1 MSVIWSK
8 VWFDLWQR
16 KARTALAVASIAA
29 GVFAIGAIFGMVDQ
43 LLTGMDAAHQ
53 AVRPSH
59 MNIVLTGL
67 VDEAVAQDLLKIPGV
82 AGVEPLNIR
91 SIRYRPTSADPWQT
105 GTLVMRQDFAQQT
118 YDWLSLV
125 QGEWPQPRGVGVERL
140 TSDFY
145 GFHIGDPV
153 IFEMDGT
160 DRAFPIVGEVRHP
173 FVPPPNFGGAAYFF
187 SDAETMAR
195 FGVPVGYYNQLLV
208 RVEPYSEDYA
218 RDRAAAIKDRLAK
231 QGIGTFLTI
240 YQNPDEH
247 WGRPFLSGITLVL
260 QVLAVVSLLTS
271 VILVINTMTA
281 IITQQTDQIGVIKA
295 IGGTSDVIARVYL
308 VGVLVY
314 GVLALLV
321 ALPLGMLGAFGT
333 TKAMLN
339 LFNIDYETFQFSA
352 RAVWLQL
359 FAAVVAPLLAAL
371 WPVLAGAA
379 ISVRQAIAS
388 YGLGGDFGYTWFDR
402 LVEQVA
408 ERFLSSVYAMAVGN
422 MFRRKGRLWLTQGVL
437 IVAGT
442 MFLMVLT
449 LSNSVTFTLENEF
462 ARRAYDVRL
471 RLIGLQRMDRLEQLA
486 QQVPGIAAIEPR
498 YTVPTTVLRAGE
510 QVKDTA
516 GLGGELVAVAA
527 GSQMYEPLITN
538 GRWLRPDES
547 GNVIVISR
555 DTADFND
562 VVVGEVLTLDLGVY
576 GSDEW
581 LVIGIYQA
589 LTADPI
595 STDPIYA
602 PASAVVATTKQAN
615 RAVEVLVT
623 AERKDAAATEA
634 LMHALVNVYES
645 RNMDV
650 NNFVSRTK
658 PQDREFAGNQF
669 GIVTS
674 MLLGLAMVMGL
685 VGGVGLMGSLSIS
698 VVERTREIGVLRAI
712 GAESPTIMQMFV
724 MEGVLQGLLSWLVS
738 VPLAFLLAQPMAS
751 LLGQV
756 IFETDLD
763 YAFAYTAVYAWLAL
777 ILIISVLASL
787 VPALSA
793 TRISVRESL
802 AYG

>member
-43 LLTGMDAAHQ
+43 LQTGMDSAHH
-53 AVRPSH
+53 AVEPSH
-59 MNIVLTGL
+59 MNIVLTRL
-67 VDEAVAQDLLKIPGV
+67 INEETAQDLLKVPGV
-82 AGVEPLNIR
+82 VGVEPLNIS
-91 SIRYRPTSADPWQT
+91 SIRYKFAPDEPWQT
-105 GTLVMRQDFAQQT
+105 ATLVMRQDFAAQT

-125 QGEWPQPRGVGVERL
+125 RGEWPQQEGVGVERL
-140 TSDFY
+140 SSDFY
-145 GFHIGDPV
+145 GIDIGDAV
-153 IFEMDGT
+153 IFELEGT
-160 DRAFPIVGEVRHP
+160 DRAFPITGEVRHP

-187 SDAETMAR
+187 ADGETMAR
-195 FGVPVGYYNQLLV
+195 LGIPQGLYNQVLV
-208 RVEPYSEDYA
+208 RVEPYSEDFA
-218 RDRAAAIKDRLAK
+218 RDRAAAIKERLAK
-231 QGIGTFLTI
+231 QGIGIFLTI

-247 WGRPFLSGITLVL
+247 WGRPFIEGITLVL
-260 QVLAVVSLLTS
+260 RVLAVVSLLTS

-308 VGVLVY
+308 AGVLVY
-314 GVLALLV
+314 GILALLV
-321 ALPLGMLGAFGT
+321 ALPLGMVGAFGT
-333 TKAMLN
+333 TQTLLN
-339 LFNIDYETFQFSA
+339 LFNIDYETFQFST

-359 FAAVVAPLLAAL
+359 FAAIVAPLLAAL
-371 WPVLAGAA
+371 WPVLSGAA

-388 YGLGGDFGYTWFDR
+388 YGLGGDFGYSRFDR
-402 LVEQVA
+402 LVEKTA
-408 ERFLSSVYAMAVGN
+408 ERFLSSAYAMALGN

-462 ARRAYDVRL
+462 ARRAYDIKL
-471 RLIGLQRMDRLEQLA
+471 RLIGLQRTDRLEQLA
-486 QQVPGIAAIEPR
+486 QQVPGIVALEPR
-498 YTVPTTVLRAGE
+498 YTMPATVLREGE

-516 GLGGELVAVAA
+516 GLGGELVAVPA
-527 GSQMYEPLITN
+527 GSTMYEPLITN
-538 GRWLRPDES
+538 GRWLRPDEA
-547 GNVIVISR
+547 GNVIIISK

-562 VVVGEVLTLDLGVY
+562 VGVGDVLTLDLGVY
-576 GSDEW
+576 GADEW
-581 LVIGIYQA
+581 LVIGTYQA

-602 PASAVVATTKQAN
+602 PAGAVLEATKQAN
-615 RAVEVLVT
+615 KAVEVLVT
-623 AERKDAAATEA
+623 TAEKDAAATEA
-634 LMHALVNVYES
+634 VMHALTNVYET
-645 RNMDV
+645 RNMNI

-658 PQDREFAGNQF
+658 PQDREYAGNQF
-669 GIVTS
+669 GIITS
-674 MLLGLAMVMGL
+674 MLLGLAVVMGL

-712 GAESPTIMQMFV
+712 GAESPTIMRMFV
-724 MEGVLQGLLSWLVS
+724 MEGVLQGFLSWLVA
-738 VPLAFLLAQPMAS
+738 VPLSFALARPMAS

-763 YAFAYTAVYAWLAL
+763 FAFAYTAVFAWLVA
-777 ILIISVLASL
+777 ILVISTLASL
-787 VPALSA
+787 APAYSA
-793 TRISVRESL
+793 TRISVRQSL

>member
-43 LLTGMDAAHQ
+43 LQTGMDTAHH
-53 AVRPSH
+53 AVQPSH
-59 MNIVLTGL
+59 MNIVLTQ
-67 VDEAVAQDLLKIPGV
+67 VVNEDTANDLLKVPGV

-91 SIRYRPTSADPWQT
+91 SIRYKFALDEPWQT
-105 GTLVMRQDFAQQT
+105 GTLVMRQDFAAQT

-125 QGEWPQPRGVGVERL
+125 RGAWPAQQGVGIERL
-140 TSDFY
+140 SSAFY
-145 GFHIGDPV
+145 GFDIGDSV
-153 IFEMDGT
+153 IFELDGT
-160 DRAFPIVGEVRHP
+160 DRAFPITGEIRHP

-187 SDAETMAR
+187 ADGETMAR
-195 FGVPVGYYNQLLV
+195 LGIPQGLYNQMLV

-218 RDRAAAIKDRLAK
+218 RDRAAAIKERLAK
-231 QGIGTFLTI
+231 QGIGIFLTI

-247 WGRPFLSGITLVL
+247 WGRPFIEGITLVL
-260 QVLAVVSLLTS
+260 RVLAVVSLLTS

-308 VGVLVY
+308 AGVLVY

-321 ALPLGMLGAFGT
+321 ALPLGMVGAFAT
-333 TKAMLN
+333 TQALLN
-339 LFNIDYETFQFSA
+339 IFNIDYETFQFST

-359 FAAVVAPLLAAL
+359 FAAIVAPLLAAL
-371 WPVLAGAA
+371 WPVMAGAA

-388 YGLGGDFGYTWFDR
+388 YGLGGDFGYSWFDR
-402 LVEQVA
+402 MIEKTA
-408 ERFLSSVYAMAVGN
+408 ERFLSSAYAMALGN

-462 ARRAYDVRL
+462 ARREYDIKL
-471 RLIGLQRMDRLEQLA
+471 RLIGLQRTDRLTQLG
-486 QQVPGIAAIEPR
+486 QQVPGIVALEPR
-498 YTVPTTVLRAGE
+498 YTVPTTVLREGE

-516 GLGGELVAVAA
+516 GLGGELTAVPA
-527 GSQMYEPLITN
+527 GSTMYEPLITN
-538 GRWLRPDES
+538 GRWLHPDES
-547 GNVIVISR
+547 GNVIIISK

-562 VVVGEVLTLDLGVY
+562 VGVGDVLTLDLGVY
-576 GSDEW
+576 GADDW
-581 LVIGIYQA
+581 RVIGTYQA

-602 PASAVVATTKQAN
+602 PATAVMAATKQVN
-615 RAVEVLVT
+615 KAVELLVST
-623 AERKDAAATEA
+623 ERKDAAATAAIMDA
-634 LMHALVNVYES
+634 LTNVYET
-645 RNMDV
+645 RNMDI

-658 PQDREFAGNQF
+658 PQDREYAGNQF

-674 MLLGLAMVMGL
+674 MLLGLAVVMGL

-712 GAESPTIMQMFV
+712 GAESPTIMRMFV
-724 MEGVLQGLLSWLVS
+724 MEGVLQGVLSWLVA
-738 VPLAFLLAQPMAS
+738 VPLSFTLARPMAS

-763 YAFAYTAVYAWLAL
+763 FAFAYTAVFAWLIA
-777 ILIISVLASL
+777 ILVISTLASL
-787 VPALSA
+787 APAYSA
-793 TRISVRESL
+793 TRISVRQSL